1 VTDTAPTTTDGI
13 RLAVYYSLDSTNKG
27 FYLGYSESPS
37 DPILYTDITQMAIT
51 YSGGWMFIYAGLDY
65 STGEMSITI
74 PYHRNIHMGG

>member
-1 VTDTAPTTTDGI
+1 MTDTVPTTTDGI

-74 PYHRNIHMGG
+74 LYHRNIHMGG